1 MGFSTLRARSE
12 FQRVYDEGVRFSRNG
27 LGFCVRKAEAD
38 DFRFGIAVSKRY
50 GNAVRRNRLRRQ
62 IKEIIRL
69 TAVLPTSVEV
79 VLSVYRPCKFL
90 DFVVLRDALH
100 WGFAR
105 MGKIKAINENR

>member
-12 FQRVYDEGVRFSRNG
+12 FQRVYSHGARFSRNG
-27 LGFCVRKAEAD
+27 LGFCVRKAEVD
-38 DFRFGIAVSKRY
+38 DFRFGIAVAKRY

-69 TAVLPTSVEV
+69 SAVLPTSVEV

-90 DFVVLRDALH
+90 DFVLLRDTLNWA
-100 WGFAR
+100 FAR
-105 MGKIKAINENR
+105 MGKIKATNENR